1 MSNQQDVLMGEISA
15 GFFGD
20 FLISRNLVTADD
32 LKHALELQRTTKR
45 GLRIGEILVEQGCL
59 SADDLIISL
68 QDYKVQIRLGEILVS
83 NGDLRFMQ
91 LLEALDEQR
100 RTGGHL
106 GEILIRRGYC
116 SLHHVTEALEIQ
128 RLMYLDAE

>member
-1 MSNQQDVLMGEISA
+1 
-15 GFFGD
+15 
-20 FLISRNLVTADD
+20 
-32 LKHALELQRTTKR
+32 
-45 GLRIGEILVEQGCL
+45 
-59 SADDLIISL
+59 
-68 QDYKVQIRLGEILVS
+68 
-83 NGDLRFMQ
+83 MQ

-128 RLMYLDAE
+128 RLMYVDAE

>member
-1 MSNQQDVLMGEISA
+1 MGEISA

-20 FLISRNLVTADD
+20 FLISRSLVTQDD
-32 LKHALELQRTTKR
+32 LKAALELQRTTKR

-100 RTGGHL
+100 RAGGQL
-106 GEILIRRGYC
+106 GEILIRRGHC

-128 RLMYLDAE
+128 RLMYADSE